1 MAVPF
6 PTPLN
11 DPTAELVEELRQA
24 RGRPEAALQ
33 RALPH
38 AAAIAPAVI
47 GLVEKAADG
56 NVLTPP
62 QSNLL
67 FWGLPI
73 LAAGRR
79 RELYRPLLR
88 FLGGADDDTLNA
100 YLGDAVTEILARVV
114 VSVFDD
120 DADALLALIADS
132 KVNEYVRWGLFSAL
146 TRLTFDGAIARD
158 AALNALDR
166 FEAQS
171 LAEPGAAC
179 WQGWAE
185 AVAYLGFETMHDRM
199 RQAFDDHRIPA
210 EISGLDYFER
220 QIAVVGAMR
229 LGDAGLLDREGMS
242 PVNDPADFLRWMPST
257 AEVDKRERLRGDD
270 PAIGL
275 MHSFE
280 RHWLDGFLSSKHAPI
295 TAMTIEGVDG
305 YFTALA
311 VCPEDFTVEEY
322 WPALWNYDD
331 ETEACPEYGDDEQAE
346 YVVDLLGRY
355 LEAVK
360 RRVAK
365 GYPHP
370 GTYRSSLDPDEDQD
384 DQLWAAGFVRGVAL
398 RVELWGDRARNDE
411 NFSLFMN
418 AIYTLAVGD
427 NPDAETHFTPQ
438 QRTAFFNKLP
448 KILLNLHR
456 IWRGRSGLRIP
467 AISAPIRDDPA
478 AARPFGR
485 KVGRNEPCP
494 CGSGKKFK
502 RCCGD
507 L

>member
-6 PTPLN
+6 PAPLD

-47 GLVEKAADG
+47 DLVEKAAAG
-56 NVLTPP
+56 NVLTPR

-79 RELYRPLLR
+79 KELYRPLLR
-88 FLGGADDDTLNA
+88 FLGGADDDTLDA
-100 YLGDAVTEILARVV
+100 YLGDATTEILARVV
-114 VSVFDD
+114 APVFDG
-120 DADALLALIADS
+120 DADTLLALIGDR
-132 KVNEYVRWGLFSAL
+132 KVNEYVRWGLLSAL

-158 AALNALDR
+158 VTLNALDR

-171 LAEPGAAC
+171 LAEPDATC

-185 AVAYLGFETMHDRM
+185 AVVYLGFETLHDRM
-199 RQAFDDHRIPA
+199 RQAFADQRIPA
-210 EISGLDYFER
+210 EITGLDHFER
-220 QIAVVGAMR
+220 QIAMVRAMR
-229 LGDAGLLDREGMS
+229 SGDAGLLDSEGMS
-242 PVNDPADFLRWMPST
+242 PLNDPADFLRWMPSA
-257 AEVDKRERLRGDD
+257 AEVDKRERLRSDD
-270 PAIGL
+270 PAVGL
-275 MHSFE
+275 VNSFE
-280 RHWLDGFLSSKHAPI
+280 RHWLDGFLSSEHAPI

-305 YFTALA
+305 YFSALA
-311 VCPEDFTVEEY
+311 VCPQDVAIEEY
-322 WPALWNYDD
+322 WPALWNYDA
-331 ETEACPEYGDDEQAE
+331 ETDADPEYGDDEQAD

-355 LEAVK
+355 LETVK

-370 GTYRSSLDPDEDQD
+370 GPYRSSLGPDEDQD
-384 DQLWAAGFVRGVAL
+384 DQLWAAGFIRGVAL
-398 RVELWGDRARNDE
+398 RAELWGDRARDNED
-411 NFSLFMN
+411 FSLFMS
-418 AIYTLAVGD
+418 AIYMLAVGD

-438 QRTAFFNKLP
+438 QQAAFFNKLP
-448 KILLNLHR
+448 KILLNLHG
-456 IWRGRSGLRIP
+456 IWRGRPALRIP
-467 AISAPIRDDPA
+467 AITAPMRDNSA

-502 RCCGD
+502 RCCGE
-507 L
+507 